1 MSLAQVYLKAAE
13 MIDIGYVGYACDA
26 IGMVSSSG
34 YGSGYDMD
42 MFALYFKPKQ
52 ITTYRPW
59 FGDSRKGK
67 NQEHRV
73 LALLF
78 MHAMAEAGDL

>member
-13 MIDIGYVGYACDA
+13 MIDVGYISHACDA

-52 ITTYRPW
+52 IPTYRSW
-59 FGDSRKGK
+59 FGDSCWVK
-67 NQEHRV
+67 NQNHRV
-73 LALLF
+73 IALLL
-78 MHAMAEAGDL
+78 MAAMAEAGDL